1 MHLILLHDPA
11 GITGRHLM
19 ELDAGASLQANIE
32 RILPSGGGDCE
43 LRINGQRV
51 DPLTDARLDAPPRE
65 GDTIML
71 VRRPAGLDPVTWALI
86 GVAAL
91 AVYTYT
97 QLPKIPGLPTAKD
110 SPNNA
115 LTGQTNI
122 ARAYQAI
129 PDVYGYRRV
138 WPDLIQPS
146 LVEYIDNVRHVTEWL
161 CVSRGLGTLEDVQ
174 YADTPI
180 EDVGGATF
188 LPFYPDTSPSAYPE
202 LNDTTL
208 ADVVEPFKSPQVDN
222 IELNIDVPT
231 SDYIER
237 TGSVVTALADTKID
251 FTFVDGP
258 VWDFLKTQVGVADV
272 EIQLLPGY
280 SNAYFPATLPLLS
293 YSTSGSYVT
302 FRFDNTTL
310 NYADGPF
317 TATFLLLGS
326 TSTTSVTKGPYV
338 LPADGDGIQFN
349 IVFLRGLKWSVD
361 IDVTWE
367 QVDGAGDPIPATDE
381 TQTYNFTADTFDAK
395 FYTRKIVPAAGLGR
409 YRISF
414 ERTSASTGN
423 GDDVATLEALFA
435 TRTYATKTLPGVTVI
450 KVVSKAIDNGAGQ
463 PERKFNARWT
473 RHVRTLSATTLGASR
488 NFARALAHLWC
499 VAGEDIAQLDT
510 TALAAINTAL
520 GETSALLRF
529 DGSLDDADASLGER
543 MQRIADTAR
552 CVLWRSGTK
561 WTVTR
566 DEARAFPELQL
577 DYRNLAAAGDSTISY
592 AAHLPA
598 SHDGIEVEYTD
609 ETTQAKK
616 AYVRLSIASGA
627 VTVATSSNPLKVK
640 MPGCATT
647 TQAANR
653 AHLEARRLLYSRTS
667 VQDVAL
673 ADAGQ
678 LGVGSLVRWVDP
690 NDFAGDDGLQ
700 AGEVLAIDS
709 GSDTLTTSEP
719 LDWKSEVT
727 GRILLT
733 GVDGLYLGT
742 PIVCTPGAAAN
753 QVVLASAVPVGAFVR
768 SATRQLGS
776 RYAFAVGLTEAEMQ
790 AAGLFVVT
798 ETAPASDRTVGVSLA
813 SYDARMYEED

>member
-11 GITGRHLM
+11 GITGRHLVD
-19 ELDAGASLQANIE
+19 LDPAATLQANIE
-32 RILPSGGGDCE
+32 RILPGGGGDCE
-43 LRINGQRV
+43 LRINGQAV
-51 DPLTDARLDAPPRE
+51 DPLTDPRLDAPPRE
-65 GDTIML
+65 ADTIIL
-71 VRRPAGLDPVTWALI
+71 VRRPAGLTLVQWSLI
-86 GVAAL
+86 AVAAL
-91 AVYTYT
+91 LAYTYS

-146 LVEYIDNVRHVTEWL
+146 LVEYIDDRKTITEWM
-161 CVSRGLGTLEDVQ
+161 CISRGKGTVTAIQ
-174 YADTPI
+174 YADTPLVFF
-180 EDVGGATF
+180 DGASSALF
-188 LPFYPDTSPSAYPE
+188 EPASGPSAYPE

-208 ADVVEPFKSPQVDN
+208 TDVLEGFESPEVNN
-222 IELNIDVPT
+222 IELNYSTGT
-231 SDYIER
+231 SDEIAR
-237 TGSVVTALADTKID
+237 TGTID
-251 FTFVDGP
+251 YDSANSYFEITFVDGS
-258 VWDFLKTQVGVADV
+258 VWDYTKSIAGTGTVLITMMP
-272 EIQLLPGY
+272 PGGDPW
-280 SNAYFPATLPLLS
+280 FPETCDLLS
-293 YSTSGSYVT
+293 YTTDSGANTVT
-302 FRFDNTTL
+302 FRFDNTILVYGDEGTFSKNFRL
-310 NYADGPF
+310 KPTGGP
-317 TATFLLLGS
+317 S
-326 TSTTSVTKGPYV
+326 SKVKGPYI
-338 LPADGDGIQFN
+338 LPVECQRLRWN
-349 IVFLRGLKWSVD
+349 LVFARGLQGTATIKVD
-361 IDVTWE
+361 WWK
-367 QVDGAGDPIPATDE
+367 VDSGGAMISGTDE
-381 TQTYNFTADTFDAK
+381 TATYDYVATSPSQKA
-395 FYTRKIVPAAGLGR
+395 YTEEVTPAAGTGR
-409 YRISF
+409 YAIKF
-414 ERTSASTGN
+414 ERMNVDTDAATT
-423 GDDVATLEALFA
+423 ATLE
-435 TRTYATKTLPGVTVI
+435 TVCGIRHHATKILPGVTVL
-450 KVVSKAIDNGAGQ
+450 KVTQRASAGAAGAT
-463 PERKFNARWT
+463 ERKFNCRWG
-473 RHVRTLSATTLGASR
+473 RHVRTLSSTTLSESR
-488 NFARALAHLWC
+488 NFARAMAHLWC
-499 VAGEDIAQLDT
+499 VAGEDLAQLDT
-510 TALAAINTAL
+510 TAMAAINTAL
-520 GETSALLRF
+520 GESNALLRF

-543 MQRIADTAR
+543 MQRIADAAR

-577 DYRNLAAAGDSTISY
+577 DYRNLAASGDSTISY

-627 VTVATSSNPLKVK
+627 VTVATSSNPLKIK

-647 TQAANR
+647 TQAENR

-709 GSDTLTTSEP
+709 LTLTTSEP
-719 LDWKSEVT
+719 LDWKSEIT

-733 GVDGLYLGT
+733 GTDGLYLGA
-742 PIVCTPGAAAN
+742 PIVCTPGTAAN
-753 QVVLASAVPVGAFVR
+753 QVVLSSVPGGAYVR

-790 AAGLFVVT
+790 AAGLYVVT
-798 ETAPASDRTVGVSLA
+798 ETAPASDRTVSIALSA
-813 SYDARMYEED
+813 YDARMYEAD